1 MENQF
6 KKFKEMSELEIKNLE
21 HCSFNLYQV
30 ARRKQKGVYNYS
42 ASVKV
47 RNGLSIM
54 FQLTQD
60 EFYRILSKFN
70 KRPGLA
76 YYTGLQ
82 GRMRNSRGQKKDG
95 TEYIFGE
102 FLFAPGMYKSTLYTD
117 GQIAQIHDM
126 YPDLKLEERP
136 SPVEDD
142 EVFGIVGDPEVN

>member
-6 KKFKEMSELEIKNLE
+6 KKFSEMSEDEIRNLE

-47 RNGLSIM
+47 RNGLTIM

-60 EFYRILSKFN
+60 EFYRILFKFG
-70 KRPGLA
+70 KRPGLS

-82 GRMRNSRGQKKDG
+82 GRMRNSTGKKKDD

-102 FLFAPGMYKSTLYTD
+102 FLLAPGMYKSTLYTD
-117 GQIAQIHDM
+117 GQVEQIHEM
-126 YPDLKLEERP
+126 YPDLKLISRP
-136 SPVEDD
+136 DPVNAD

>member
-6 KKFKEMSELEIKNLE
+6 KKFSEMSEEEIRDLE
-21 HCSFNLYQV
+21 HCTFNLYQV
-30 ARRKQKGVYNYS
+30 ARKKQKGVYNYS
-42 ASVKV
+42 ATVKV

-60 EFYRILSKFN
+60 EFYRILTKFN

-82 GRMRNSRGQKKDG
+82 GRMRNSIGHKKDD

-102 FLFAPGMYKSTLYTD
+102 FLLAPGMYKSTLYTD
-117 GQIAQIHDM
+117 GQVEQIHEM
-126 YPDLKLEERP
+126 YKDLKLEDRP
-136 SPVEDD
+136 VPVTDD